1 MEDQSYIHRLKK
13 NLRYEDRAVVC
24 RSSSH
29 RLRIFIIIWKSRL
42 AALNPAKTK
51 RIPRFAAWFV
61 APEFNVKVT
70 MFEAEVKDAAEEADT
85 GSLAL

>member
-1 MEDQSYIHRLKK
+1 
-13 NLRYEDRAVVC
+13 
-24 RSSSH
+24 
-29 RLRIFIIIWKSRL
+29 
-42 AALNPAKTK
+42 LNPAKTK